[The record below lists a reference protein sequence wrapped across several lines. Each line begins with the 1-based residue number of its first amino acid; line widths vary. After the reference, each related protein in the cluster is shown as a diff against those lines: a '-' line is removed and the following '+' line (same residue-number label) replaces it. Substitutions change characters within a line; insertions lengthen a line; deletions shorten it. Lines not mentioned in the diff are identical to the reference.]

1 MAKEKVNEKIYNK
14 LKTELLDVG
23 YLNNNLIKAAKL
35 LRETDKKYAEKVEA
49 VEKYLLQKIKEGDGI
64 AYALVYAAHENEL
77 SKIDA
82 LHNFD
87 KISEYLLTHTD
98 LQSTDD
104 NSFFDPKVVYFSEI
118 LGGVDES
125 TI

>member
-1 MAKEKVNEKIYNK
+1 MAKEKINEKIYNK

-23 YLNNNLIKAAKL
+23 YLNNNLIKAAKF
-35 LRETDKKYAEKVEA
+35 LRETDEKYADKVEA
-49 VEKYLLQKIKEGDGI
+49 IEKYILQKIKEGDGI
-64 AYALVYAAHENEL
+64 AYALLYVAHENEL

-87 KISEYLLTHTD
+87 KISEYLLAHTD

-104 NSFFDPKVVYFSEI
+104 NAFFDPKVVYFAEV
-118 LGGVDES
+118 LGGVDGSE
-125 TI
+125 I

>member
-14 LKTELLDVG
+14 LKTELLDTG
-23 YLNNNLIKAAKL
+23 YLNNNLIKVAKL
-35 LRETDKKYAEKVEA
+35 LRETDKKYTEKVEA
-49 VEKYLLQKIKEGDGI
+49 VEKYLFQKIKEGDSI
-64 AYALVYAAHENEL
+64 AYALVYAAHENKL

-98 LQSTDD
+98 LQSADGD
-104 NSFFDPKVVYFSEI
+104 SFFDPKVVYFAEV
-118 LGGVDES
+118 LGGLDEN